1 MKRTVHALTIKE
13 CKITVL
19 TPCLVVGAAMTSAAA
34 AAVEAEL
41 STLWG
46 SGQEWI
52 LIFDKLLKHPN
63 GKPKRGCRCD
73 LCEADKPPPSPY
85 SPQQVFKRRRQT
97 VQASPSEVASAVLK
111 PKKLS
116 EPFGFAPNSMSGTM
130 PDDFCECCS
139 GKYSGISPRKN
150 LGIMQVQPPIFNIF
164 NNSISII

>member
-1 MKRTVHALTIKE
+1 MTR
-13 CKITVL
+13 
-19 TPCLVVGAAMTSAAA
+19 CLCVTTAVAMTSAA

-41 STLWG
+41 SSLWG

-85 SPQQVFKRRRQT
+85 SPQQVFKRHRRQT
-97 VQASPSEVASAVLK
+97 VAAAAEVATSSYIPK

-116 EPFGFAPNSMSGTM
+116 EPSFGIGFAPEPLSSMNSATTE
-130 PDDFCECCS
+130 DEDLLCDCCS
-139 GKYSGISPRKN
+139 GKNRPHFLDTQLLKSLYI
-150 LGIMQVQPPIFNIF
+150 LPIHDKRWH
-164 NNSISII
+164 

>member
-1 MKRTVHALTIKE
+1 MTTAV
-13 CKITVL
+13 
-19 TPCLVVGAAMTSAAA
+19 AMTSAA

-41 STLWG
+41 SSLWG

-85 SPQQVFKRRRQT
+85 SPQQVFKRHRRQT
-97 VQASPSEVASAVLK
+97 VAAAVAEVAASSSIPK

-116 EPFGFAPNSMSGTM
+116 EPSFGIGFAPEPLSSMNSAITE
-130 PDDFCECCS
+130 DEDLLCECCT
-139 GKYSGISPRKN
+139 GKK
-150 LGIMQVQPPIFNIF
+150 PIFWRLSF
-164 NNSISII
+164 FKKPVHSAHDKRWH